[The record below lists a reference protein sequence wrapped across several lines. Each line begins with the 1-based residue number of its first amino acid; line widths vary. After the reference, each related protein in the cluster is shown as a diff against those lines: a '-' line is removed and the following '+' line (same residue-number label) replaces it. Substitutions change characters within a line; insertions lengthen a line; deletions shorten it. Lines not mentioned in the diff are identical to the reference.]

1 MALIIKDRVKEATT
15 TTGTIPFVL
24 GGAVNEY
31 QTFSSTI
38 GDDNTTPYAVE
49 DVGGVNW
56 EVGIGQY
63 IGANNSLIRTTIL
76 ASSNNN
82 SIVNFSDGPK
92 NIFVTVPA
100 DYTALTARDLT
111 QFAPTT
117 AADLRSIIVDDT
129 GTGSLVFSNN
139 AVLVNPTLGTANGT
153 SLYLTNDLI
162 AANVYISDTT
172 ETLTKTDGVEG
183 WSYLAIFN
191 QSGQE
196 NAAGG
201 VSMSADGTNLY
212 VVGTTNDTVYQYPV
226 ITPYDISTATTVG
239 LKSYSVTSTAGVPVS
254 IFFKPDGTAFYI
266 LNDSTTESVQRF
278 NLSTAWDVS
287 TATYVDSYAFT
298 IETSPAGLEFSPDG
312 TKMHIIGTTN
322 DTVYQFAL
330 STAWDLS
337 TAATTATYTFSVT
350 AFDSAPSGIEFNST
364 GTIMYIV
371 GTGNDSIIQY
381 NLSTA
386 WNITTAV
393 YSQRLPLITSG
404 FTVNAPRDIY
414 VDLDNNVMLIV
425 DDAADRVF
433 QYNTN
438 TNALKIIGNQV
449 IVNPKT
455 VFNNEVHVQGLTRFI
470 GNIEASNALTVSGA
484 ATIGSTFTVNGT
496 PTLAGAT
503 TSGTTLGTSATT
515 GTTIIGGTTQTGDI
529 TVGRSTVSQTLN
541 FGIGATI
548 AANTKTVNIGIN
560 GVASSITNVNIGNS
574 AGTSTVTVGSTVQAA
589 TVNLATGV
597 NASGVTKT
605 VNIGT
610 NGASGSIT
618 NINIGSAVA
627 GSNGN
632 TYFNQPL
639 EINNGLTVRRTA
651 TQFLTIKNDNVTV
664 SPFISSY
671 TANNNA
677 KQLYFDCS
685 TLDLTAPT
693 GGSLG
698 YVFRVNE
705 VPAFSIHTSGSSI
718 FTNNSSGS
726 AVRITQTGTGAA
738 LTVEDETNPDST
750 PFVIDAAGNVGIGT
764 SSPTAKLDVVGSVK
778 ISQDLSITGNV
789 YISGNTTTLSSNNL
803 VVNDSIIYMANNNPA
818 NINDI
823 GFVGNFTSGTYQ
835 HTGFVRDATDGVW
848 KLFSN
853 VVSEPTNTVDF
864 TSAVYDSIQVGT
876 VYGSLY
882 GNANTATVLSTGKT
896 IALSGAATGT
906 ATSFDGSQNITI
918 PVIELNSANLS
929 GIISNSLLNSGT
941 TSAAGIV
948 QLTDSISD
956 TSITTAATA
965 NSVKIA
971 YDAATIANTNAAN
984 ASVLSTGTVPV
995 ARLSGI
1001 PNSSLSNST
1010 ISGVQLGSNLASLV
1024 IGTGLSGSSYNGYS
1038 GTTISIDSTVAT
1050 LSGTQTLTGKTV
1062 TNLVLDGNYTE
1073 EVYAIVDGASV
1084 DLNPA
1089 NGTVQT
1095 WTLGASRSPTA
1106 TGFQSGQSITLMID
1120 DGTAYAITWPSVT
1133 WKSNAGVAPTLN
1145 LTGYTIIQL
1154 WKVGAVLYG
1163 ARVGDA

>member
-1 MALIIKDRVKEATT
+1 MALIIKDRVKETTT

-183 WSYLAIFN
+183 WSYQAIFN
-191 QSGQE
+191 QGGQE
-196 NAAGG
+196 GSSTS
-201 VSMSADGTNLY
+201 VSMSNDGTKLY
-212 VVGTTNDTVYQYPV
+212 VLGITNDTVYQYPV
-226 ITPYDISTATTVG
+226 ITPYDISTATTTG
-239 LKSYSVTSTAGVPVS
+239 LISYSITSTAGLPQS

-266 LNDSTTESVQRF
+266 VNDSTTDTVQRF

-287 TATYVDSYAFT
+287 TATYVNSYSFT
-298 IETSPAGLEFSPDG
+298 EESVSTGLEFSPDG

-322 DTVYQFAL
+322 DTVYQYTL
-330 STAWDLS
+330 SSAWDI
-337 TAATTATYTFSVT
+337 TTATLNNSFSVGIVE
-350 AFDSAPSGIEFNST
+350 AGPSGIEFNSD
-364 GTIMYIV
+364 GTKMYIV
-371 GTGNDSIIQY
+371 GTGADSIIQY

-414 VDLDNNVMLIV
+414 VDLANNVMLIV

-470 GNIEASNALTVSGA
+470 GNIEATNALTVSGA

-503 TSGTTLGTSATT
+503 TSGTTLGTAATT
-515 GTTIIGGTTQTGDI
+515 GTTIIGGTSQTGDI

-541 FGIGATI
+541 FGTGATI

-618 NINIGSAVA
+618 NINIGSDIGTTATAVY
-627 GSNGN
+627 GSLSVQKSTTGRVGLGTDSGGSIALGRSDGVASSPYLDFNTGSTLVDYDSRIVASGGNGIVGNGN
-632 TYFNQPL
+632 IAIL
-639 EINNGLTVRRTA
+639 
-651 TQFLTIKNDNVTV
+651 
-664 SPFISSY
+664 
-671 TANNNA
+671 
-677 KQLYFDCS
+677 
-685 TLDLTAPT
+685 
-693 GGSLG
+693 
-698 YVFRVNE
+698 
-705 VPAFSIHTSGSSI
+705 
-718 FTNNSSGS
+718 S
-726 AVRITQTGTGAA
+726 AG
-738 LTVEDETNPDST
+738 
-750 PFVIDAAGNVGIGT
+750 VGIGT
-764 SSPTAKLDVVGSVK
+764 QNPTAKLDVVGSVK
-778 ISQDLSITGNV
+778 ISQDLNVSGNV

-803 VVNDSIIYMANNNPA
+803 VLNDSIIYLANNNPA

-835 HTGFVRDATDGVW
+835 HTGLVRDATDGVW

-1038 GTTISIDSTVAT
+1038 ETTISIDSTVAT

-1062 TNLVLDGNYTE
+1062 TDVVFDGNYTE